1 MNKAQRTQAILLK
14 QARQL
19 FWTRG
24 FSNVSLR
31 DISGAAGVDVA
42 LISRYFE
49 GKRGLFDETI
59 KTAYDWPDLFIG
71 SKQDMIN
78 GFIALF
84 NAPIE
89 QPEEPS
95 EIQMILAN
103 IHDDIVGDAMRE
115 LFHDR
120 LHSQIIKK
128 IKTESNAAL
137 LTTVLFGYAIAQKSL
152 KINGIPK
159 KGSPKIEKQLRH
171 LMHAALSYE
180 D

>member
-1 MNKAQRTQAILLK
+1 MNKAQKTQAILLK
-14 QARQL
+14 QARRL

-31 DISGAAGVDVA
+31 DISGSAGVDVA

-49 GKRGLFDETI
+49 GKRGLFNETV
-59 KTAYDWPDLFIG
+59 KTAYDWPELFTG
-71 SKQDMIN
+71 SKQDMID
-78 GFIALF
+78 GFITLF

-89 QPEEPS
+89 QPDEPS
-95 EIQMILAN
+95 EIQLILAN
-103 IHDDIVGDAMRE
+103 IHDETVGDTMRE

-120 LHSQIIKK
+120 LHSQILKK
-128 IKTESNAAL
+128 IDNESNAAL
-137 LTTVLFGYAIAQKSL
+137 LTTVLFGYAIAEKSL

-171 LMHAALSYE
+171 LIDAALSYE